1 MIRLALPLIALATIG
16 CTPATGEQD
25 VIGIPPP
32 PTACHSERV
41 FEFIGKT
48 RTDAISA
55 DVARLSGAKSI
66 RWISPGMAVTMDYRE
81 DRLNVKLDEKGVIL
95 SFTCG

>member
-1 MIRLALPLIALATIG
+1 MSRFALPLIALSLSA
-16 CTPATGEQD
+16 CAYEAAGEPYP
-25 VIGIPPP
+25 VPPGP
-32 PTACHSERV
+32 PTACGSHQLGSY
-41 FEFIGKT
+41 IGKK

-55 DVARLSGAKSI
+55 DVARISGAKSI

-81 DRLNVKLDEKGVIL
+81 GRLNVKLDEKGVIL